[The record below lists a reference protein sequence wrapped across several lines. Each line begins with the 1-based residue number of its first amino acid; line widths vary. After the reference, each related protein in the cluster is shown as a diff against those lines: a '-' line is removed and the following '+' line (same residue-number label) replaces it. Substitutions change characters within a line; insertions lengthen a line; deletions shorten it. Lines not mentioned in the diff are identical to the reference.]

1 MTSLDEPPLSGRFG
15 AATPGARPSPPSLEA
30 LLAAPQAP
38 RRRLTPRRILAAAGI
53 LVVAAGGYAAGHYT
67 WTTPPPAV
75 SQRVVIGTALP
86 AGAQLTGADLRVVT
100 LRPGGGMPGGGVPA
114 GTLSPAAAARLV
126 GLVTRTAIPAGAFLE
141 RSLLAP
147 AGAIPGPAQAL
158 VGLALKPGQL
168 PAADLAA
175 GQQVL
180 VIALPVSSAGTA
192 LSPVPFLTTTV
203 WYLQGPDSSGNTDA
217 TIIVPARLE
226 TVLAGYAAR
235 GEIALVA
242 TGQSGAAPAPAGAAP
257 APATVTPKPASA
269 RRARLRTKKTGSA
282 S

>member
-75 SQRVVIGTALP
+75 SQRVVTGAALP

-100 LRPGGGMPGGGVPA
+100 VRPGGGVPA
-114 GTLSPAAAARLV
+114 GTRSPAAAARLV

-147 AGAIPGPAQAL
+147 SGAIPGPAQAL

-168 PAADLAA
+168 PAAGLAA
-175 GQQVL
+175 GEQVL

-203 WYLQGPDSSGNTDA
+203 WYLQGPDSSGNADA

-257 APATVTPKPASA
+257 APATVTPKPARA